1 MLNKKL
7 KHKIKIIIFRTIVLI
22 KSSPIVYRVFLRG
35 YWILPLRLTKKINSV
50 YVSQRNQGRPLCS
63 LRPVVFRTLF
73 LKKRAKHIYDLLEKY
88 EKEKNNEN

>member
-22 KSSPIVYRVFLRG
+22 KSSPIVYRVLLRG
-35 YWILPLRLTKKINSV
+35 YRILPLRLTKKIKSV

-63 LRPVVFRTLF
+63 QRPVVFRTLY